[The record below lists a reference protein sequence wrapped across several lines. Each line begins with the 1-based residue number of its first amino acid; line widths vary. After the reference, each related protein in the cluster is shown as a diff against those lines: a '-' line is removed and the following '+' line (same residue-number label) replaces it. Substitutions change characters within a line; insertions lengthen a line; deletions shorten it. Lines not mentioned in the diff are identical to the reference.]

1 MTLDLSGVISLP
13 EGLLFKESF
22 PFLPL
27 MWMVCVCVCVCTH
40 AGNKY
45 ARKKNLV
52 SHSDVPQHHPCL
64 WRGPLCL
71 QKLSVTIISQF
82 AGITRQSWLYLTNN
96 STVDLPRLENLELTW
111 VRKDAKPNYRKEVTG
126 QMTEP
131 HLIKED
137 KWGVHM
143 CKSPAVSSQ
152 HHYPCGWEEEMHFL
166 QHHRASLGTKE
177 ALWSVDYLTTLGKVQ
192 TVCVIFFY

>member
-22 PFLPL
+22 PVLPL
-27 MWMVCVCVCVCTH
+27 MWMACMCAHT
-40 AGNKY
+40 GNKY
-45 ARKKNLV
+45 ARKKKSGL
-52 SHSDVPQHHPCL
+52 HSDIPQPHPCL

-71 QKLSVTIISQF
+71 RKLSVTIISQF

-96 STVDLPRLENLELTW
+96 STVDLPRLENLEITW
-111 VRKDAKPNYRKEVTG
+111 VRKDAKPNYRKEEVTG

-137 KWGVHM
+137 KWGVHT

-152 HHYPCGWEEEMHFL
+152 HHYPRGWEEEMHFL
-166 QHHRASLGTKE
+166 QHQGASLGTKE
-177 ALWSVDYLTTLGKVQ
+177 ALWSVDYLTTLEKVQ
-192 TVCVIFFY
+192 TVCAIFFY